1 MTFEENLTRLN
12 DIVGQLENDKLPL
25 EKALELYKEG
35 IDLSVDCKKS
45 LESAKLSV
53 KAMNGDNSDEC
64 WSLPAQSLS
73 FRVR

>member
-1 MTFEENLTRLN
+1 LSNERLFKMTFEENLTRLN

-35 IDLSVDCKKS
+35 IDLSVECKKS

-53 KAMNGDNSDEC
+53 KAMNGDNSDE
-64 WSLPAQSLS
+64 
-73 FRVR
+73 

>member
-45 LESAKLSV
+45 LESAKLSL
-53 KAMNGDNSDEC
+53 KAMNGDNGNE
-64 WSLPAQSLS
+64 
-73 FRVR
+73 

>member
-1 MTFEENLTRLN
+1 MIFEENLTRLN

-53 KAMNGDNSDEC
+53 KAMNGDNSDE
-64 WSLPAQSLS
+64 
-73 FRVR
+73 

>member
-12 DIVGQLENDKLPL
+12 DIVGELENDKLPL

-35 IDLSVDCKKS
+35 IDLSVNCKKS

-53 KAMNGDNSDEC
+53 KAMNGDNSNE
-64 WSLPAQSLS
+64 
-73 FRVR
+73 

>member
-53 KAMNGDNSDEC
+53 KAMNGDNGND
-64 WSLPAQSLS
+64 
-73 FRVR
+73 

>member
-35 IDLSVDCKKS
+35 IDMTVDCKKS

-53 KAMNGDNSDEC
+53 KAMNGDNSDE
-64 WSLPAQSLS
+64 
-73 FRVR
+73 

>member
-1 MTFEENLTRLN
+1 MTFEENLKRLN

-53 KAMNGDNSDEC
+53 KAMNGDNSDE
-64 WSLPAQSLS
+64 
-73 FRVR
+73 

>member
-45 LESAKLSV
+45 LEIAKLSV
-53 KAMNGDNSDEC
+53 KAMNGDNSNE
-64 WSLPAQSLS
+64 
-73 FRVR
+73 

>member
-25 EKALELYKEG
+25 EKALELYTEG

-53 KAMNGDNSDEC
+53 KAMNGDNSDE
-64 WSLPAQSLS
+64 
-73 FRVR
+73 

>member
-12 DIVGQLENDKLPL
+12 DIVCQLENDKLPL

-53 KAMNGDNSDEC
+53 KAMNGDNSDE
-64 WSLPAQSLS
+64 
-73 FRVR
+73 

>member
-35 IDLSVDCKKS
+35 MDLSVDCKKS

-53 KAMNGDNSDEC
+53 KAMNGDNSNE
-64 WSLPAQSLS
+64 
-73 FRVR
+73 

>member
-53 KAMNGDNSDEC
+53 KAMNGDNGDE
-64 WSLPAQSLS
+64 
-73 FRVR
+73 

>member
-25 EKALELYKEG
+25 EKALELYKKG

-53 KAMNGDNSDEC
+53 KAMNGDNSDE
-64 WSLPAQSLS
+64 
-73 FRVR
+73 

>member
-12 DIVGQLENDKLPL
+12 DIVGQLPL
-25 EKALELYKEG
+25 EKALALYKEG

-53 KAMNGDNSDEC
+53 KAMNGDNSDE
-64 WSLPAQSLS
+64 
-73 FRVR
+73 

>member
-35 IDLSVDCKKS
+35 IVLSVDCKKS

-53 KAMNGDNSDEC
+53 KAMNGDNSNE
-64 WSLPAQSLS
+64 
-73 FRVR
+73 

>member
-53 KAMNGDNSDEC
+53 KTMNGDNSDE
-64 WSLPAQSLS
+64 
-73 FRVR
+73 

>member
-45 LESAKLSV
+45 LESAKL
-53 KAMNGDNSDEC
+53 
-64 WSLPAQSLS
+64 P
-73 FRVR
+73 

>member
-53 KAMNGDNSDEC
+53 KAMNGDNRD
-64 WSLPAQSLS
+64 
-73 FRVR
+73 

>member
-12 DIVGQLENDKLPL
+12 DIVGQLENDELPL

-53 KAMNGDNSDEC
+53 KAMNGDNSDE
-64 WSLPAQSLS
+64 
-73 FRVR
+73 

>member
-25 EKALELYKEG
+25 EKALEPYKEG

-53 KAMNGDNSDEC
+53 KAMNGDNSDE
-64 WSLPAQSLS
+64 
-73 FRVR
+73 

>member
-35 IDLSVDCKKS
+35 IDLSVDCKKN

-53 KAMNGDNSDEC
+53 KAMNGDNGNE
-64 WSLPAQSLS
+64 
-73 FRVR
+73 

>member
-12 DIVGQLENDKLPL
+12 DIVGQLENNKLPL

-53 KAMNGDNSDEC
+53 KAMNGDNSNE
-64 WSLPAQSLS
+64 
-73 FRVR
+73 

>member
-12 DIVGQLENDKLPL
+12 DIVGRLENDKLPL

-53 KAMNGDNSDEC
+53 KAMNGDNSDE
-64 WSLPAQSLS
+64 
-73 FRVR
+73 

>member
-1 MTFEENLTRLN
+1 LSNERLFKMTFEENLTRLN

-53 KAMNGDNSDEC
+53 KAMNGDNSDE
-64 WSLPAQSLS
+64 
-73 FRVR
+73 

>member
-45 LESAKLSV
+45 LESAKL
-53 KAMNGDNSDEC
+53 
-64 WSLPAQSLS
+64 
-73 FRVR
+73 FRKGYERR

>member
-45 LESAKLSV
+45 LESGKLSV
-53 KAMNGDNSDEC
+53 KAMNGDNSDE
-64 WSLPAQSLS
+64 
-73 FRVR
+73 

>member
-25 EKALELYKEG
+25 EKALELYKEV

-53 KAMNGDNSDEC
+53 KAMNGDNSDE
-64 WSLPAQSLS
+64 
-73 FRVR
+73 

>member
-12 DIVGQLENDKLPL
+12 DIVGQLENDKLL

-53 KAMNGDNSDEC
+53 KAMNGDNSDE
-64 WSLPAQSLS
+64 
-73 FRVR
+73 

>member
-1 MTFEENLTRLN
+1 MTFEENITRLN

-53 KAMNGDNSDEC
+53 KAMNGDNSDE
-64 WSLPAQSLS
+64 
-73 FRVR
+73 

>member
-25 EKALELYKEG
+25 EKALKLYKEG

-53 KAMNGDNSDEC
+53 KAMNGDNSDE
-64 WSLPAQSLS
+64 
-73 FRVR
+73 

>member
-12 DIVGQLENDKLPL
+12 DIVGQLENVKLPL

-53 KAMNGDNSDEC
+53 KAMNGDNSDE
-64 WSLPAQSLS
+64 
-73 FRVR
+73 

>member
-35 IDLSVDCKKS
+35 IDLSIDCKKS

-53 KAMNGDNSDEC
+53 KAMNGDNSDE
-64 WSLPAQSLS
+64 
-73 FRVR
+73 

>member
-1 MTFEENLTRLN
+1 MTFEENPTRLN

-53 KAMNGDNSDEC
+53 KAMNGDNSDE
-64 WSLPAQSLS
+64 
-73 FRVR
+73 

>member
-45 LESAKLSV
+45 LASAKLSV
-53 KAMNGDNSDEC
+53 KAMNGDNSDE
-64 WSLPAQSLS
+64 
-73 FRVR
+73 

>member
-53 KAMNGDNSDEC
+53 KTMNGDNSNE
-64 WSLPAQSLS
+64 
-73 FRVR
+73 

>member
-25 EKALELYKEG
+25 EKALELYKQG

-53 KAMNGDNSDEC
+53 KAMNGDNSDE
-64 WSLPAQSLS
+64 
-73 FRVR
+73 

>member
-35 IDLSVDCKKS
+35 IDLSFDCKKS

-53 KAMNGDNSDEC
+53 KAMNGDNSDE
-64 WSLPAQSLS
+64 
-73 FRVR
+73 

>member
-53 KAMNGDNSDEC
+53 KAINGDNSDE
-64 WSLPAQSLS
+64 
-73 FRVR
+73 